1 MDGME
6 STMTRTTTR
15 TYMRSHPKDWVKS
28 RLLVAVDGLVAWGE
42 VLVFE
47 QLAAIWAGHEVSQ
60 ER

>member
-1 MDGME
+1 
-6 STMTRTTTR
+6 MTTTTTTR

-28 RLLVAVDGLVAWGE
+28 WLLIAVDGLVAWGE

-47 QLAAIWAGHEVSQ
+47 QLAAIWVGQEVSK

>member
-1 MDGME
+1 ME
-6 STMTRTTTR
+6 STMTTTR

-28 RLLVAVDGLVAWGE
+28 RLLVAVDGLVARGE

-47 QLAAIWAGHEVSQ
+47 QLATIWVGQEVSK